1 MNFIN
6 TLSKM
11 DKDHIKIIKKMGINY
26 ENYDK
31 FNENFKDIF
40 DILEIYKFI
49 NEKDVEKEENK

>member
-6 TLSKM
+6 VLSKM
-11 DKDHIKIIKKMGINY
+11 DKEHIEIIKKMGINY

-40 DILEIYKFI
+40 DILEVYKFI
-49 NEKDVEKEENK
+49 NEKDVAKEENR